1 MDWLANGIRF
11 VRSFYIR
18 MPHRP
23 EYLEKIDEMLFF
35 IGDYANLLPYHPNNV
50 EIENKLRTQINRIKG
65 EISDLIKTESDE
77 LKGYVR
83 TIYNN
88 FLFLQTEWGYA
99 QEMWNQPE

>member
-1 MDWLANGIRF
+1 
-11 VRSFYIR
+11 

-23 EYLEKIDEMLFF
+23 EYLEKIDEMHFL